1 MLLFV
6 IDADVDTVRQ
16 LGSLGHIARKKLFE
30 PGVHVGAVGE
40 DAIARRPRE
49 ESALA
54 ARLPRPMRFV
64 IGIEAIIE
72 CLVERLIA
80 FETAGENES
89 FEEPSRMCK
98 MPFGWTGVVHRLD
111 GHILCAERA
120 GEVQGKTPRF
130 EQAPT

>member
-6 IDADVDTVRQ
+6 IDSDLDTVRQ
-16 LGSLGHIARKKLFE
+16 LGSLGHIARKKPFD

-54 ARLPRPMRFV
+54 ARLPWPMRFV

-80 FETAGENES
+80 LEMAGENES
-89 FEEPSRMCK
+89 FEEPSRMGK

-120 GEVQGKTPRF
+120 GEVQGKAPRF
-130 EQAPT
+130 EQAPS

>member
-6 IDADVDTVRQ
+6 IDADLDNARQ
-16 LGSLGHIARKKLFE
+16 LGPRGHVARKKLCE
-30 PGVHVGAVGE
+30 PGVHVGAVGK
-40 DAIARRPRE
+40 DAIARWPRE

-64 IGIEAIIE
+64 IGIEAIVE

-80 FETAGENES
+80 VETAGENEG
-89 FEEPSRMCK
+89 FEEPSRMGK

-120 GEVQGKTPRF
+120 GEVQGKAPRF
-130 EQAPT
+130 EQAPS